1 MHRVKNFC
9 ACVPKTGYVFPRAL
23 PWPPEQKHLL
33 AQLSGERTYCQGGE
47 GMRGVRCC
55 ASPQGSKGHVQQE
68 AYSVSEPNT
77 FFALQGNMC
86 GRFFTNLYD
95 ASNRCLVQCGG
106 WHSYSIDAGP
116 TTQVILR
123 ATPAPAFNSGRST
136 YVRSLCEI
144 DEERGGE
151 GIAREAE
158 KSIELERRL
167 AGLLLLFAAAFP
179 PQSLST
185 QPASVSTSPHH
196 RRKEVRR
203 ERWGF
208 TTG

>member
-1 MHRVKNFC
+1 
-9 ACVPKTGYVFPRAL
+9 
-23 PWPPEQKHLL
+23 
-33 AQLSGERTYCQGGE
+33 
-47 GMRGVRCC
+47 MRGVRCC

-179 PQSLST
+179 PQ
-185 QPASVSTSPHH
+185 VSFYTACLRLYLPPPSSHH
-196 RRKEVRR
+196 HRKEVRR